1 MAKSTGKVVRYY
13 VRVYFHGHLSAKHG
27 PLLLEEARTLRNR
40 LRSTLAPGSAFKVH
54 CERDR
59 RDYWAAREKRR
70 RGPERRAQVRK
81 AQREARA
88 RARGES
94 HGS

>member
-1 MAKSTGKVVRYY
+1 MAQGKGIVVRYY

-27 PLLLEEARTLRNR
+27 PLLLDEARAMRNR
-40 LRSTLAPGSAFKVH
+40 LRKTLAPGSAFEVH
-54 CERDR
+54 VERDR
-59 RDYWAAREKRR
+59 RDYWAERERKR

-81 AQREARA
+81 AQRAAQA

-94 HGS
+94 HG